1 MLSKTL
7 KTAAGKF
14 LDPLG
19 KGLGQIGIIPNQIT
33 ILGVVLP
40 FYAAWLLYN
49 QKIYEAFLIGL
60 IAALFD
66 GADGLVARA
75 TKTSSIRG
83 GYLDATLDRYADCI
97 AFSALILCNWVKP
110 LPIEELDFISGQV
123 WAMAAM
129 IGAFQTSYCRAAA
142 ERLGV
147 SQEGIGLIERPERW
161 FILGM
166 GLLVGELMG
175 DVETII
181 TIVVAILAVLGNW
194 TALERMY
201 HFWNEAKDE

>member
-7 KTAAGKF
+7 KTSAGKL

-19 KGLGQIGIIPNQIT
+19 KGLGKIGIRPNHIT
-33 ILGVVLP
+33 IMGLILT
-40 FYAAWLLYN
+40 FYASFLLYN
-49 QKIYEAFLIGL
+49 QNIYYAFLLGL
-60 IAALFD
+60 IASLFD

-75 TKTSSIRG
+75 TKTTSVRG

-97 AFSALILCNWVKP
+97 AFSALILCDWVNP
-110 LPIEELDFISGQV
+110 LPIGSLDFISGQA

-166 GLLVGELMG
+166 GLLVGEMMN
-175 DVETII
+175 DVGTII
-181 TIVVAILAVLGNW
+181 TIVVATLAILGNL
-194 TALERMY
+194 TALQRMN